1 MGVAVMMRKTAHGA
15 RAIAETREESES
27 APDATAWTTRVIPT
41 ANSGRGQKMATPAPT
56 SVGAP
61 ADDQMARLRLASRL
75 AVGFLLDCIAIT
87 RGDGDVIDTL
97 LLGAIIQAN
106 VQEIN
111 RRADLQVSYAD
122 EAGLPP
128 DEVRRPVSMNALASS
143 LDLPFE
149 TVRRRVKALAGDGWC
164 RFTGE
169 GVIVPTAVL
178 ADPKYYVDAYRMFER
193 LRDFYFQL
201 ADLGLLRDLPPRS
214 VELPAGAFPVRAVA
228 RLVGAYVL
236 RVVESLGVMG
246 DLLDGLLV
254 LEIFRSNVE
263 HLGPEAGGEPG
274 GLIADAQRRPIS
286 VSALAARLGHPAETV
301 RRHVAGLMVRGACVR
316 VKGGLIVPTEALMR
330 PNLQEAMAGNAA
342 NLHRLFAALS
352 QLGVLKVWDAGRP
365 ATSAPAIPQN
375 G

>member
-1 MGVAVMMRKTAHGA
+1 
-15 RAIAETREESES
+15 
-27 APDATAWTTRVIPT
+27 
-41 ANSGRGQKMATPAPT
+41 MATPAPT

-61 ADDQMARLRLASRL
+61 AEDRMARLTLASRL

-149 TVRRRVKALAGDGWC
+149 TVRRRVKALARDGWC
-164 RFTGE
+164 RFTGD

-201 ADLGLLRDLPPRS
+201 SDLGLLGDLPPRS

-254 LEIFRSNVE
+254 LEMFRSNVE
-263 HLGPEAGGEPG
+263 HLAPEAVGREPG
-274 GLIADAQRRPIS
+274 GMINDAERAPIT

-301 RRHVAGLMVRGACVR
+301 RRHVAGLMGRGVCVR
-316 VKGGLIVPTEALMR
+316 VKGGLIVPVEALRR
-330 PNLQEAMAGNAA
+330 PALQTAMAGNAA
-342 NLHRLFAALS
+342 NLQRLFAALS
-352 QLGVLKVWDAGRP
+352 QLGVLKIWDASRP
-365 ATSAPAIPQN
+365 QTPSAAIPQN